1 MPDAKAGPD
10 RGVSDRDSS
19 KPSRCKTV
27 LAICRVS
34 NLPTVWMNVLSAALL
49 SGAGVELSSLGLLL
63 VSLSCFYCGG
73 MCLNDVFDRSFDA
86 DHQPFR
92 PIPAGQIGVTEASWC
107 CIALF
112 AAALGLLLLAPYP
125 GAALPGLVLL
135 ALIVAY
141 DRFHKRFAG
150 SVLLMAST
158 RMMVFV
164 VTAWAL
170 SNQVGGFVWIGAMVQ
185 FGYTLLVTAVARFE
199 NARGEPYRFPV
210 IPRMIAGMSLLDGV
224 VLATLVGPL
233 WLVAGI
239 GAACLNHAGQLW
251 VRGD

>member
-1 MPDAKAGPD
+1 MPDLKTGAD

-19 KPSRCKTV
+19 KASRGKAV

-34 NLPTVWMNVLSAALL
+34 NLPTVWMNVLTAAVL
-49 SGAGVELSSLGLLL
+49 SGIDFEYSSLGLLL

-73 MCLNDVFDRSFDA
+73 MCLNDVFDRNFDA

-92 PIPAGQIGVTEASWC
+92 PIPAKQISVAEASWWC
-107 CIALF
+107 GALF
-112 AAALGLLLLAPYP
+112 AAAIGLLLLAPYP
-125 GAALPGLVLL
+125 GSVLPGLLLL

-141 DRFHKRFAG
+141 DYFHKHFAG

-164 VTAWAL
+164 VTAWAM
-170 SNQVGGFVWIGAMVQ
+170 SNQVSGLVWIGAAAQ
-185 FGYTLLVTAVARFE
+185 FAYTLLLTAVARFE
-199 NARGEPYRFPV
+199 NARGEPFSFPL
-210 IPRMIAGMSLLDGV
+210 IPRLIAGMPILDGV
-224 VLATLVGPL
+224 VLAILVSPL
-233 WLVAGI
+233 WLVCGAGAS
-239 GAACLNHAGQLW
+239 GLTHAGQRW